1 MVSKRMKGN
10 VILKK
15 LRGKGIKQNK
25 KKRKYS
31 WNICNIFIISI
42 VRDLDFFMGW
52 GNAPL
57 LILNLNYHFN

>member
-1 MVSKRMKGN
+1 MQVLNR
-10 VILKK
+10 I
-15 LRGKGIKQNK
+15 K
-25 KKRKYS
+25 KKEKCLEH
-31 WNICNIFIISI
+31 CNIFIISI